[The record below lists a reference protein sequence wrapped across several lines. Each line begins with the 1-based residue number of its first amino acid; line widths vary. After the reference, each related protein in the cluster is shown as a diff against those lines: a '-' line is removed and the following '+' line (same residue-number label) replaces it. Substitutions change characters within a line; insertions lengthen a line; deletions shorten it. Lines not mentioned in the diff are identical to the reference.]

1 MEPLPPY
8 RVLRPDAPRV
18 VMELHP
24 GLADTLVVSWHK
36 DVLRDLTNYPY
47 EAAALLRLAL
57 SQAQARTLDN
67 FVLARLLMP
76 LEFLTPEEVREAVDR
91 LLARGFVKREQD
103 TYVSVSALALDIIER
118 AELPTQFRMK
128 WNAAK
133 ASCPGPPPP
142 TQQLTLI

>member
-8 RVLRPDAPRV
+8 RVLRPDERRV

-24 GLADTLVVSWHK
+24 GLVDTLVVSWHK
-36 DVLRDLTNYPY
+36 DVVRDLTNYPY

-57 SQAQARTLDN
+57 LRAQARTLDN
-67 FVLARLLMP
+67 MALRLFLMP
-76 LEFLTPEEVREAVDR
+76 LEFLAPEEVCEAVDR
-91 LLARGFVKREQD
+91 LIARGFVERVDD
-103 TYVSVSALALDIIER
+103 TYVSVNTLALDIIER
-118 AELPTQFRMK
+118 AELPAQFRMK

-133 ASCPGPPPP
+133 ASCPGPPPL